1 MNTDAN
7 GRIFLNWNT
16 KFYKQTGLE
25 FIKKPI
31 EAPFVIFGTTAEG
44 ITNPVP
50 TPAGAKYPHE
60 IQANIL
66 HNLITGTA
74 PSQPTWA
81 PGVEYTGNLHRITTS
96 GLCHKECVSFHPCT
110 RTFVGCR
117 FIWSLACY
125 INLPT
130 C

>member
-25 FIKKPI
+25 YLENPI
-31 EAPFVIFGTTAEG
+31 PAPFVIFGTTAEG
-44 ITNPVP
+44 VTNPVP

-66 HNLITGTA
+66 HNLITGTS
-74 PSQPTWA
+74 PSTPTWA
-81 PGVEYTGNLHRITTS
+81 TGVDICQDLSPYFCYLSYHALS
-96 GLCHKECVSFHPCT
+96 GYPYQ
-110 RTFVGCR
+110 G
-117 FIWSLACY
+117 
-125 INLPT
+125 
-130 C
+130 

>member
-1 MNTDAN
+1 M
-7 GRIFLNWNT
+7 
-16 KFYKQTGLE
+16 E
-25 FIKKPI
+25 FFNNPI

-74 PSQPTWA
+74 PSQPSWA
-81 PGVEYTGNLHRITTS
+81 VGLEYTAALLAMPAYGFCIKVCLVFRSCAGI
-96 GLCHKECVSFHPCT
+96 C
-110 RTFVGCR
+110 RCR
-117 FIWSLACY
+117 F
-125 INLPT
+125 
-130 C
+130 

>member
-1 MNTDAN
+1 M
-7 GRIFLNWNT
+7 
-16 KFYKQTGLE
+16 E
-25 FIKKPI
+25 FINNPI

-81 PGVEYTGNLHRITTS
+81 VGLEYTAALLAMLLMAFASRSVWLSVPALAFVVVGS
-96 GLCHKECVSFHPCT
+96 GYGAWYAYPIFLLD
-110 RTFVGCR
+110 RR
-117 FIWSLACY
+117 
-125 INLPT
+125 
-130 C
+130 